1 MKKFLVGLIFVLMVL
16 SPIYGASG
24 FAITY
29 GETTYANSDWKNS
42 MNSYFQSK
50 TTKNV
55 SDATTKVVTASEV
68 NAISTNITG
77 RTYPSSQIYSC
88 AMVDLSYNKGINVS
102 VDTSKIT
109 VVTPKMYENALKS
122 TGINNGYVVVSSPV
136 SASGEAALAGVL
148 NSYEVAVGTP
158 IPDQAK
164 KAATEELYTETQIVN
179 QTGQNPDQIS
189 NLFSNVTDEIQAK
202 NITDPSQI
210 VTIVNN
216 VAGNMNIN
224 LTTQQTQQI
233 ANSLADTQKAQAS
246 LTDFK
251 NQLQNVSNQAAQS
264 GGILDQ
270 IISYVQG
277 ILNYL
282 SNMISGQK

>member
-264 GGILDQ
+264 GGIIDQ

-282 SNMISGQK
+282 SNMISGQR

>member
-1 MKKFLVGLIFVLMVL
+1 MKKILVGLIFVLMVL

-50 TTKNV
+50 TTKNI
-55 SDATTKVVTASEV
+55 SNATTKVVTASEV
-68 NAISTNITG
+68 NAISSNITG

-88 AMVDLSYNKGINVS
+88 AMVDLSYNKGINIS

-164 KAATEELYTETQIVN
+164 KAATEELYTETQIAN

-202 NITDPSQI
+202 NITDPNQI
-210 VTIVNN
+210 VVIVNN

-224 LTTQQTQQI
+224 LSTQQVQQI
-233 ANSLADTQKAQAS
+233 ANSLADTQKAQSS

-251 NQLQNVSNQAAQS
+251 NQLQNVSNQASQS
-264 GGILDQ
+264 GGIIDQ
-270 IISYVQG
+270 IISYIQS
-277 ILNYL
+277 ILNSL
-282 SNMISGQK
+282 SNLISGQR